1 MVTVTGYQAKTT
13 SEGERKIYL
22 QVDGGMKATISKTSG
37 RAYFKALRA
46 KVFAAIDEEVAKEMI
61 GYQLPGT
68 IQQLKVDPYEIYDQ
82 RTGEVKVL
90 DYQNVYMS
98 EEGEV

>member
-1 MVTVTGYQAKTT
+1 
-13 SEGERKIYL
+13 
-22 QVDGGMKATISKTSG
+22 MKATISKTSG

-61 GYQLPGT
+61 GFQLPGT

>member
-1 MVTVTGYQAKTT
+1 MVTVTGYPAKPT

-22 QVDGGMKATISKTSG
+22 QVEGGMKATISKTSG

-61 GYQLPGT
+61 GFQLPGT

>member
-1 MVTVTGYQAKTT
+1 MVTVTGYQTKITP
-13 SEGERKIYL
+13 EGEMKVYL
-22 QVDGGMKATISKTSG
+22 KVEGGMKATVSKTSG

-61 GYQLPGT
+61 GFQLPGT

-90 DYQNVYMS
+90 DYQNVYIT

>member
-1 MVTVTGYQAKTT
+1 MPTLKHYALK
-13 SEGERKIYL
+13 YL
-22 QVDGGMKATISKTSG
+22 QLLK
-37 RAYFKALRA
+37 
-46 KVFAAIDEEVAKEMI
+46 EVAKEMI